1 MTIIEDDGHTKYF
14 GHHYLQI
21 LQKHVLN
28 VKSNLSGISLE
39 IWKGLLS
46 QLFHLLRSK
55 NHNIAFLDIVQCT
68 TSVIEIGTN
77 CSFLA
82 VDLSKYL
89 EKLKKLLEKR
99 ENNRER
105 LELLKT
111 SYHCCLNIAVDFR
124 FEVCKFT
131 ESTMKYIHKIYD
143 KNASEEQKTTLFKL
157 MDLALVVH
165 SPNLKHDRSKLNY
178 VDDSK
183 EWNIQ
188 LRNFEYIM
196 EQEMSEPPKSKYR
209 FEKPVMNQIFNQFAA
224 RLCYLIY
231 WDDTLWN
238 DQDAESGEQSSKRMK
253 RKHKLQTLLDR
264 ACPAENE
271 FNLKWLLVICEMIQ
285 EFPDS
290 LTAEDFQPFLQL
302 LAQFQP
308 TIEYDIQMYAFSK
321 CCLILLQNEESFI
334 TNYNDIV
341 VNFCKDFWHKIA
353 DGASR

>member
-1 MTIIEDDGHTKYF
+1 ME
-14 GHHYLQI
+14 
-21 LQKHVLN
+21 
-28 VKSNLSGISLE
+28 
-39 IWKGLLS
+39 
-46 QLFHLLRSK
+46 SK

-68 TSVIEIGTN
+68 TSVIEIGTS

-89 EKLKKLLEKR
+89 KKLKKLLEKR

-111 SYHCCLNIAVDFR
+111 SYHCCINIAVDYR

-143 KNASEEQKTTLFKL
+143 KNATEEQKTTLFKF

-165 SPNLKHDRSKLNY
+165 SPNLKHDRLKLNF
-178 VDDSK
+178 VHDSK
-183 EWNIQ
+183 EWHTQ
-188 LRNFEYIM
+188 LRNFAYIM
-196 EQEMSEPPKSKYR
+196 KQEMSEPPKSKYR
-209 FEKPVMNQIFNQFAA
+209 YELKPVINQIFNQFAA

-231 WDDTLWN
+231 WDDTIWN
-238 DQDAESGEQSSKRMK
+238 DQDSESGEQSSKRIK
-253 RKHKLQTLLDR
+253 RGNKLQTLLDL

-271 FNLKWLLVICEMIQ
+271 FNWKWLLVICEMIQ

-290 LTAEDFQPFLQL
+290 LIAEDFQPFLQL

-321 CCLILLQNEESFI
+321 CCLILLQNEESF
-334 TNYNDIV
+334 TSNYNGIV
-341 VNFCKDFWHKIA
+341 VNFCKEFWHKIA